1 MSPTPSD
8 ASSRGPYR
16 VALPL
21 PVPPPVSRAPL
32 VASYVLSAC
41 ALVATLSSLHV
52 ASTLSRVVSTSAAS
66 RRCPAAP
73 APPAPAAVGPV
84 RAVEAIG
91 PAPSSGRE
99 FEPGR
104 RPALWGVRALG
115 RGVYVVSRRSI
126 DEALSARRPLVR
138 RTVILPEARD
148 GRVVGVRVYGIRRG
162 DALAALGFADGDVIL
177 RVNGVEIASPDRCL
191 EAYARLRR
199 ADRVTVAFERRGR
212 PRSHVYAIVEG
223 A

>member
-8 ASSRGPYR
+8 ASSSCGPYR

-21 PVPPPVSRAPL
+21 PVPPPPSRAHL

-41 ALVATLSSLHV
+41 ALLATLSSLHV
-52 ASTLSRVVSTSAAS
+52 ASTLSRVVSMSACP
-66 RRCPAAP
+66 RRCPVPSAT
-73 APPAPAAVGPV
+73 PAPAVVAPMRVMD
-84 RAVEAIG
+84 AIG
-91 PAPSSGRE
+91 SASVHD
-99 FEPGR
+99 FEPA
-104 RPALWGVRALG
+104 RPTALRGLRALG
-115 RGVYVVSRRSI
+115 RGVYVVPRGSL
-126 DEALSARRPLVR
+126 DEALSAQRPLAR
-138 RTVILPEARD
+138 RTVILPESRD

-162 DALAALGFADGDVIL
+162 DTLAALGFADGDVIL

-199 ADRVTVAFERRGR
+199 ADRVTVTFERRGR